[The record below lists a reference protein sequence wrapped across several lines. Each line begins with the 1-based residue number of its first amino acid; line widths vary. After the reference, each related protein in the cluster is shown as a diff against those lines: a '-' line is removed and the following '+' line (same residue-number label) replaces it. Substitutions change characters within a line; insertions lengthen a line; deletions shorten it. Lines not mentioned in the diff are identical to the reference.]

1 MEIKAFCIVL
11 VFQPA
16 EIVKKIGFCWF
27 FPYPDLGF
35 GFGVNF
41 WV

>member
-1 MEIKAFCIVL
+1 MEISDFHTVL

-16 EIVKKIGFCWF
+16 EIVKFLIFDG